1 MNRVHANNAVATY
14 RRLTFV
20 VTPATLRRWHWRL
33 VTWRRT
39 DCGRK
44 RRPKS
49 PVPIESRFED
59 KAIHF
64 EIRTPRVSPRCS
76 RDDTQRTADIGS
88 NSDDDTHSAFRLS
101 RFGFVSPVAS
111 PFASSRW
118 SAKPSRISRTP
129 RSHRIRPFP
138 GSRSR
143 VCATRSFTTT
153 SASISISFGLS
164 SKRTYQYSE
173 ERLTVS

>member
-33 VTWRRT
+33 VTWRWT

-64 EIRTPRVSPRCS
+64 EIRTPRVSPRV
-76 RDDTQRTADIGS
+76 RVTILRGRRTSAAIQH
-88 NSDDDTHSAFRLS
+88 DDTHSAFRLS

-153 SASISISFGLS
+153 SASISTSFGLS